1 MENTNDYFGAW
12 LKAQQQGFDLMRQQ
26 AEWMQGMTQGTS
38 SPDNPFESW
47 RASVMKAVDAGTDSD
62 AVRDT
67 LTRAFGSSNAFQK
80 LYEMWQPLIKAIQA
94 KAGDPEALK
103 QQLDPAA
110 VKAMVDR
117 LFNFDGDALAE
128 FQKQVSQMTQQ
139 FDSNAEHF
147 GKPWA
152 AAATQNLQL
161 FPQFVEGHPEALM
174 KMFHNAFGAFESTF
188 GRSFHVPAVG
198 KDREKM
204 ELVSRCIDDMTVY
217 LSKNAEFQHAMYL
230 TGLEATEKVVAALAL
245 KVEEGQD
252 VSRFDDFFDLWI
264 DVHEKTFYA
273 TFQTSEYA
281 RLKGELLEAG
291 LNARKHYFKLMEIQL
306 FDLPIALRSEMD
318 DLYKTL
324 YDLRKKVKRLEAKR
338 KEQQS

>member
-1 MENTNDYFGAW
+1 MDNANDYFGAW
-12 LKAQQQGFDLMRQQ
+12 LKAQQQAFDLLRQQ
-26 AEWMQGMTQGTS
+26 AELMQGMTQGGS
-38 SPDNPFESW
+38 VPDNPFESW
-47 RASVMKAVDAGTDSD
+47 RASVMKAVEAGPDSD

-80 LYEMWQPLIKAIQA
+80 LYEMWQPLIKALQSKVA
-94 KAGDPEALK
+94 DPDALR

-117 LFNFDGDALAE
+117 LFNFDAEALVELQQQLAR
-128 FQKQVSQMTQQ
+128 MTRQ

-152 AAATQNLQL
+152 AAAAQNLQL
-161 FPQFVEGHPEALM
+161 LPQFAEGHPEALM

-204 ELVSRCIDDMTVY
+204 ELVSRCIDDLSVY

-245 KVEEGQD
+245 KIEEGQD
-252 VSRFDDFFDLWI
+252 LSRFDDFFDLWI

-273 TFQTSEYA
+273 TFQTTEYA

-324 YDLRKKVKRLEAKR
+324 YDLRKTVKRLEAKL